1 MKAFKIA
8 AAAAIILA
16 PFSAVVVNSAVAAA
30 SPCAGAGSN
39 PVSCQHCLFYVQAY
53 HTANVCYAPAPR
65 PAPAPSSTLPIQ
77 IPEPPPVPP
86 PPTSTRPA
94 PTPVQTPK
102 INPSG
107 PGTPRNVS
115 VVTPP
120 KKLEAPAQAIAA
132 AKAAPEARLNPAD
145 PPRPPTPTDFN
156 QQVQNVINTHSD
168 NIELIKADN
177 KALVRPRRWEF
188 VDYDQYHRP
197 TLYNPLGQAM
207 TFRYSYGGA
216 SREAYLPAGGRIV
229 LDAGT
234 VGLVPFTA
242 VSESYLAAGSFYGG
256 AFVPPDNWQGPPP
269 PEYAAPAPPTL
280 YQNVSAEI
288 PAVVQT
294 VQIGQVAV
302 VGHDDSQP
310 PGSQDAFLFDD
321 STLAWGQVNDPN
333 SSTQIKVAKSQSLPG
348 FGPTDNGSFLF
359 ALAAPGEPSQAAP
372 PTPTQPWWPSAL
384 GFGLLGIAVVVVS
397 SLLNR
402 RKGNADDTSD
412 SATDSRHSRN

>member
-1 MKAFKIA
+1 MKAVKIA
-8 AAAAIILA
+8 LATAITLA
-16 PFSAVVVNSAVAAA
+16 PLYAVIVSSGVGQA
-30 SPCAGAGSN
+30 SPCVGAGSN

-65 PAPAPSSTLPIQ
+65 PAPAPSSTVPIQ
-77 IPEPPPVPP
+77 IPEPP

-94 PTPVQTPK
+94 PTQVQTPK
-102 INPSG
+102 INP
-107 PGTPRNVS
+107 PGSQPPRTIS
-115 VVTPP
+115 VMTPP
-120 KKLEAPAQAIAA
+120 KKVEAPAQAIAA

-145 PPRPPTPTDFN
+145 PSRPPTQTDFN
-156 QQVQNVINTHSD
+156 QQVQNVINTHSE

-177 KALVRPRRWEF
+177 KALVRPRHWEF

-207 TFRYSYGGA
+207 TFRYSYDGA
-216 SREAYLPAGGRIV
+216 SREVYLPPGGRVV
-229 LDAGT
+229 LDAGA

-242 VSESYLAAGSFYGG
+242 VSESYLASGSFYGG
-256 AFVPPDNWQGPPP
+256 AFVPPNDWQGPPP
-269 PEYAAPAPPTL
+269 PKYVAPAPPAL
-280 YQNVSAEI
+280 YQNVLAEI

-310 PGSQDAFLFDD
+310 SGSQDCFLLDD

-333 SSTQIKVAKSQSLPG
+333 SSTQIKVTKSQSLPG

-359 ALAAPGEPSQAAP
+359 ALAAPGEPGQAAP
-372 PTPTQPWWPSAL
+372 PPPSQPWWPSAL
-384 GFGLLGIAVVVVS
+384 GFGLLGIAVVVFS

-402 RKGNADDTSD
+402 SKDDSDATSD
-412 SATDSRHSRN
+412 STTDSWHSQN

>member
-1 MKAFKIA
+1 MKTLGIA
-8 AAAAIILA
+8 VAAVIALA
-16 PFSAVVVNSAVAAA
+16 PFSAVVVTSGLAQA

-39 PVSCQHCLFYVQAY
+39 PASCQRCLFYVQAY

-65 PAPAPSSTLPIQ
+65 PAPAPTSTLQIQ
-77 IPEPPPVPP
+77 IPEPPPVPAP
-86 PPTSTRPA
+86 PPRPT
-94 PTPVQTPK
+94 PTPVQTPR
-102 INPSG
+102 INPPG
-107 PGTPRNVS
+107 PGAPRNIS
-115 VVTPP
+115 IVTPP
-120 KKLEAPAQAIAA
+120 KKLEAPAPAIAA
-132 AKAAPEARLNPAD
+132 AKNAPEARLNPAD
-145 PPRPPTPTDFN
+145 PPKPPIQTDFN
-156 QQVQNVINTHSD
+156 QQVQNVINAHSE

-177 KALVRPRRWEF
+177 KALVRPRHWEF

-207 TFRYSYGGA
+207 TFRYTYDGA

-256 AFVPPDNWQGPPP
+256 AFVPPNDFQGPPP
-269 PEYAAPAPPTL
+269 PEYVAPAPPTL

-294 VQIGQVAV
+294 VQVSQVAV

-310 PGSQDAFLFDD
+310 VGSQDAFLLDD
-321 STLAWGQVNDPN
+321 TTLAWGQVNDPN
-333 SSTQIKVAKSQSLPG
+333 SNTQIKVAKTQSLPG
-348 FGPTDNGSFLF
+348 FGPSDNGSFLF
-359 ALAAPGEPSQAAP
+359 AVAAPGEPNQAAP
-372 PTPTQPWWPSAL
+372 PAAAQPWWPSAL
-384 GFGLLGIAVVVVS
+384 GFGILGIAVVVVS

-402 RKGNADDTSD
+402 RKQGDEAAADSGVE
-412 SATDSRHSRN
+412 SRHSRN

>member
-1 MKAFKIA
+1 MKAVKVA
-8 AAAAIILA
+8 VAAAITLA
-16 PFSAVVVNSAVAAA
+16 PLSAIVSSGVAQA

-65 PAPAPSSTLPIQ
+65 PAPAPSSTVPIQ

-86 PPTSTRPA
+86 PSSTRPA

-102 INPSG
+102 INPSR
-107 PGTPRNVS
+107 PGTPRNIS

-156 QQVQNVINTHSD
+156 QQVQNVINAHSD

-177 KALVRPRRWEF
+177 KALVRPRHWEF

-207 TFRYSYGGA
+207 TFRYSYAGA

-269 PEYAAPAPPTL
+269 PGYAAPAPPTL

-310 PGSQDAFLFDD
+310 PGSQDTFLLDD
-321 STLAWGQVNDPN
+321 STLAWGQVNDPS

-359 ALAAPGEPSQAAP
+359 ALAAPGEPNQAAP
-372 PTPTQPWWPSAL
+372 PAPSQPWWPSAL
-384 GFGLLGIAVVVVS
+384 GFGLLGIAVVAVS

-402 RKGNADDTSD
+402 RKDNADDTSD
-412 SATDSRHSRN
+412 SVTDSRHSKN